1 MSVPQHPSRI
11 RISESRRGFTM
22 LELMITVAVIAILAA
37 LALPSFREFNIRM
50 QVTDLTNDLV
60 HDMSM
65 ARAEAAKRGSDVT
78 VQAAG
83 TWSGGWSVKAGTQV
97 ISQHEAINPEYSI
110 QAKSS
115 GGGTDDKVAFRP
127 SGGLAGATSFDFN
140 VCRPTSNSDN
150 SQSRRVT
157 VQGSGTTSSR
167 RDVTG
172 SPAGNC

>member
-1 MSVPQHPSRI
+1 MSAAQRPLRI
-11 RISESRRGFTM
+11 RIRERTRGFTM
-22 LELMITVAVIAILAA
+22 LELMITVAIIAILAA

-60 HDMSM
+60 HDMNM

-78 VQAAG
+78 VEAAG
-83 TWSGGWSVKAGTQV
+83 SWGGGWAVKAGAEV
-97 ISQHEAINPEYSI
+97 ISQHEAINSEYAI

-115 GGGTDDKVAFRP
+115 GGGTDGKVAFRP

-157 VQGSGTTSSR
+157 VQGSGTVSSR

-172 SPAGNC
+172 SPAGSC